1 MKEKI
6 AGYVGAGALVLS
18 ILIGAVTYTT
28 RTAKPDK
35 PDKDDTVQVDPQP
48 APDPTPTPT
57 PAPTP
62 KPDGL
67 VEIVAPDKVK
77 PGELVVLAADGDA
90 TSFSWQVIPATDN
103 FLQIDGGRRAVF
115 SSGSSGK
122 FMFVLAVA
130 KDGKVEVKTHTIQ
143 VGVSGPSPTPGPT
156 PTPQPTDDFA
166 MRVVAWCEAVDS
178 PTKRDD
184 ALKLS
189 QSFISVAATISSG
202 VIKTPGEILEVTKTA
217 NRAALGDAGVQ
228 AWAPFL
234 ESLRAELNAMG
245 KAGKL
250 DDADAHAELWQAI
263 GDALRSYAE
272 SM

>member
-6 AGYVGAGALVLS
+6 AGYAGAAALVLS
-18 ILIGAVTYTT
+18 ILIGAVTYTN
-28 RTAKPDK
+28 RAAK

-48 APDPTPTPT
+48 APAPT

-115 SSGSSGK
+115 SSGSPGK

-143 VGVSGPSPTPGPT
+143 VGVGSPAPTPGPT
-156 PTPQPTDDFA
+156 PTPGPANDFS
-166 MRVVAWCEAVDS
+166 MKVVSWCEAVES

-202 VIKTPGEILEVTKTA
+202 VIKTPDEILEVTKTA
-217 NRAALGDAGVQ
+217 NRAALGDAGGQV
-228 AWAPFL
+228 WAPFL

-250 DDADAHAELWQAI
+250 DDADAHAEMWRAI
-263 GDALRSYAE
+263 GEALRGYAE

>member
-6 AGYVGAGALVLS
+6 AGYAGAAVLALS
-18 ILIGAVTYTT
+18 ILIGAVTYTNRAST
-28 RTAKPDK
+28 PDK
-35 PDKDDTVQVDPQP
+35 PDKDDTGQVDPQP
-48 APDPTPTPT
+48 TPE
-57 PAPTP
+57 PTP
-62 KPDGL
+62 KPGGL

-77 PGELVVLAADGDA
+77 AGDLVILAADGDA
-90 TSFSWQVIPATDN
+90 DSFSWQVIPATDN
-103 FLQIDGGRRAVF
+103 FLQIDDGRRAVF
-115 SSGSSGK
+115 SSGSPGK

-143 VGVSGPSPTPGPT
+143 VGGGVPAPT
-156 PTPQPTDDFA
+156 PTPQPTDA
-166 MRVVAWCEAVDS
+166 LSMKIAAWCEAVDS

-202 VIKTPGEILEVTKTA
+202 AIKTPQEILEVTKTA
-217 NRAALGDAGVQ
+217 NRVALGDAGVQ

-234 ESLRAELNAMG
+234 ESLRAELNALG

-250 DDADAHAELWQAI
+250 DDADAHAELWRAI
-263 GDALRSYAE
+263 GEGLKGYAE